1 MLVFDN
7 QLQGKL
13 SLVKQLDF
21 EKQKQIKLKIVAQDQ
36 GLPPMFNETSLTLN
50 ILDADDQNPSFYHN
64 QYSAVLGQGLAEG
77 MKLTVTPEDVKAYD
91 KDKGLAAPVY
101 YSFAGTGRDYR
112 LFELNR
118 NTGAIYMAA
127 QPSETDLT
135 QTATL
140 VIRATQFDNPDR

>member
-13 SLVKQLDF
+13 SLVKQLDY

-36 GLPPMFNETSLTLN
+36 GLPPRFNETSLTIN
-50 ILDADDQNPSFYHN
+50 ILDADDQNPSFYYN
-64 QYSAVLGQGLAEG
+64 QYTAVLGEDLAEG

-91 KDKGLAAPVY
+91 KDKGLSAPVY

-127 QPSETDLT
+127 QPSEGDLT